1 MSQNRIEIFEVG
13 DLLEFVPWW
22 GKEEE
27 ESRYVIVDKV
37 YEAYYTVR
45 WISTWDLGFYDK
57 YPDKAIFK
65 KVS

>member
-1 MSQNRIEIFEVG
+1 MG

-57 YPDKAIFK
+57 YPDKAVFK